1 MKITTEMIKELRD
14 TTGVSVMQ
22 CKKALEES
30 DGDMETAMIV
40 LRKQSSVS
48 AAKKA
53 DRTLGAGLINV
64 KDESGKTAVIT
75 LLCETDF
82 VAKND
87 DFVAL
92 VNTLTDLA
100 LNEGTDAVSAKAKDL
115 IDPLVQKIG
124 ENIQLGKTAVLT
136 GATIG
141 SYNHNGKNAA
151 VVVLEGGNKDLA
163 RDIAMHVTAMYPR
176 FTTTADISEEDKTK
190 VTELFTAEV
199 NESDKP
205 AEMKAKILQGKLDTY
220 FKEYT
225 LVEQNFIKDP
235 SKTIGQ
241 LLKEAGA
248 SIVSFTQFTV

>member
-1 MKITTEMIKELRD
+1 TEMIKELRD

-30 DGDMETAMIV
+30 NGDIETAMIL
-40 LRKQSSVS
+40 LRKQSSLS

-53 DRTLGAGLINV
+53 ERTLAAGLVNT
-64 KDESGKTAVIT
+64 KESNDKTAVVT

-87 DFVAL
+87 DFVSL

-100 LNEGTDAVSAKAKDL
+100 LSEGADAVLAKAKDL

-124 ENIQLGKTAVLT
+124 ENIQLGKVEVFT
-136 GATIG
+136 GSVVG
-141 SYNHNGKNAA
+141 LYNHNGKNAA
-151 VVVLEGGNKDLA
+151 VVILEGGNKDLA
-163 RDIAMHVTAMYPR
+163 RDIAMHVSAMYPR
-176 FTTTADISEEDKTK
+176 FKTKEEISEEDKAK

-205 AEMKAKILQGKLDTY
+205 EEMKTKILQGKLDTY

-241 LLKEAGA
+241 LLKEANA
-248 SIVSFTQFTV
+248 SIVSFNQFTV